1 MLNIDRR
8 SLLTSATLG
17 GVAAALGSWEYTAS
31 AGQTMPAD
39 APGFYSFKFG
49 KLRITPIC
57 DGVFYLPM
65 NSIATNVEPATRKAY
80 FDAHYMT
87 ADIFQLQASPLL
99 ISAADKL
106 VLVDTGIGPKQ
117 DWAPTAGRL
126 VTSLEQAGV
135 EPADIDVVV
144 LTHCHGDH
152 VGGLEAAV
160 SEGFSKAEVVLS
172 ETELDLWNAPDAAA
186 KVPDWAAAGVPALQK
201 TFAALGD
208 RLRPVKGGTEIVAGV
223 TALDTPGH
231 TPGHLSLLV
240 SSGGQT
246 LLVTGDAVPGIHIAF
261 DHPDWQIIWD
271 HDRELGA
278 KTRKSLLDLA
288 THDRLLVSGYH
299 YPFPGI
305 GHVVKHG
312 DGFQWLPTDWVW
324 DRT

>member
-1 MLNIDRR
+1 MIRINRR

-17 GVAAALGSWEYTAS
+17 ATAGIGRWDAVAAAGSAMS
-31 AGQTMPAD
+31 PD

-49 KLRITPIC
+49 QFRITPVC
-57 DGVFYLPM
+57 DGMFFLPM
-65 NSIATNVEPATRKAY
+65 DSIATNVDPATRKTY
-80 FDAHYMT
+80 FDAYYMT
-87 ADIFQLQASPLL
+87 ADIFPLQASPLL
-99 ISAADKL
+99 ISTADKL
-106 VLVDTGIGPKQ
+106 ILVDTGIGPGQ

-126 VTSLEQAGV
+126 VKSLEQAGV
-135 EPADIDVVV
+135 APADIDVVV
-144 LTHCHGDH
+144 LTHCHLDH
-152 VGGLEAAV
+152 VGGLEASA

-172 ETELDLWNAPDAAA
+172 EAELDLWNAPDAAT
-186 KVPDWAAAGVPALQK
+186 KVPDWAGPGVPALQK
-201 TFAALGD
+201 TFAILGD
-208 RLRPVKGGTEIVAGV
+208 RLRPLKGGTEIVAGV

-246 LLVTGDAVPGIHIAF
+246 LLVTGDALPGIHVAF

-288 THDRLLVSGYH
+288 THDRLLVAGYH

-305 GHVVKHG
+305 GHVVKQG
-312 DGFQWLPTDWVW
+312 DGFRWLPADWVW
-324 DRT
+324 DTA